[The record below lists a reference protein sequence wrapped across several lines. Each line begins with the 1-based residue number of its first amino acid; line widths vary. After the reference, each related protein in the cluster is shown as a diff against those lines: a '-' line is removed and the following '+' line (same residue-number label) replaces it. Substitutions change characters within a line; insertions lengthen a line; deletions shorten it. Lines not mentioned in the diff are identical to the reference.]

1 MAKDPI
7 RIWTR
12 LGSSTC
18 PETGIPRGET
28 EEGHDCVRV
37 LYISNEKES
46 TLEGPGPPGTWHKN
60 RSKQAELG
68 QSQSRCLTRYIPTG
82 WG

>member
-18 PETGIPRGET
+18 PEAGIPRGET

-37 LYISNEKES
+37 LYISNERKNQHWKDQVHQEHGIR
-46 TLEGPGPPGTWHKN
+46 TGPN
-60 RSKQAELG
+60 RQN
-68 QSQSRCLTRYIPTG
+68 
-82 WG
+82 